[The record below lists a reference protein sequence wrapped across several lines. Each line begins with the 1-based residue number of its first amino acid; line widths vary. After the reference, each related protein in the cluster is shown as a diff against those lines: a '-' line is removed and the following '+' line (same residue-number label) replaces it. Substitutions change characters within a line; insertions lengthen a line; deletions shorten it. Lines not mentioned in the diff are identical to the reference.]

1 MLVSCVVG
9 TEVGQKVTSK
19 CGNHRKVICFQEIA
33 LLLLLF
39 VTPLV
44 LNRNGNQWKASQ
56 QVL

>member
-1 MLVSCVVG
+1 MLVLCVVG
-9 TEVGQKVTSK
+9 TEVGQKGTSK